1 MLFLTISYITRSM
14 EIAMHSPL
22 GLTLDNI
29 FFRALEQWF
38 LSNCPAEFQPLL
50 YRRYV
55 DDTCCIFKNSKQI
68 GRCLEYLNSQHPKVK
83 FTHDVEEDGS
93 LAFLDVLV
101 IHDHKGYTTNLYLK
115 TTFTGLY
122 TNFNSLSP
130 NQYKNNL
137 ITALSEQPHY
147 KYNLNIRTIS
157 ISEQSQYKNNL
168 ITALLYRVFHICST
182 CTCFVHKWGWKLLLS
197 FAALNLF
204 KVAMKNSIKT

>member
-1 MLFLTISYITRSM
+1 
-14 EIAMHSPL
+14 MHPPL

-157 ISEQSQYKNNL
+157 ISEQSQYQNNL
-168 ITALLYRVFHICST
+168 NIRTTSLQLYYIESFIFALHVHVLYINEDENY
-182 CTCFVHKWGWKLLLS
+182 CFLLLH
-197 FAALNLF
+197 
-204 KVAMKNSIKT
+204 